1 MENQIER
8 ECREA
13 GLKLTGQRRTIA
25 KVLTEADDHPSANE
39 LFQRCA
45 VVDPKIS
52 LSTLY
57 RTLRIL
63 EEARIIQSHDFGEGY
78 ARFEVAKE
86 EPHDH
91 LIDLVSGD
99 VHEFNHPDLER
110 LKQFIAKEFG
120 YDVVRHR
127 VELYAIP
134 IKPSA
139 QGKRRRSR

>member
-1 MENQIER
+1 MNNKIE
-8 ECREA
+8 EKCREA

-25 KVLTEADDHPSANE
+25 KVLTEAEDHPSANE
-39 LFQRCA
+39 LFERCSA
-45 VVDPKIS
+45 VDSKIS

-57 RTLRIL
+57 RTLRVL

-86 EPHDH
+86 APHDH

-127 VELYAIP
+127 VELYAVP
-134 IKPSA
+134 IKTS
-139 QGKRRRSR
+139 QGKRRRVRL

>member
-8 ECREA
+8 QCREA
-13 GLKLTGQRRTIA
+13 GLKLTGQRRIIA
-25 KVLTEADDHPSANE
+25 RVLTEADDHPSANE
-39 LFQRCA
+39 LYRRCTEI
-45 VVDPKIS
+45 DPRIS

-57 RTLRIL
+57 RTLRAL
-63 EEARIIQSHDFGEGY
+63 EEARIVRSHDFGEGH
-78 ARFEVAKE
+78 ARFELCSK

-99 VHEFNHPDLER
+99 VHEFQHPDLER

-127 VELYAIP
+127 VELYAVP
-134 IKPSA
+134 IKQSHA
-139 QGKRRRSR
+139 KRRRSR

>member
-8 ECREA
+8 KCREA
-13 GLKLTGQRRTIA
+13 ELKLTGQRRTIA

-39 LFQRCA
+39 LFQRCT

-139 QGKRRRSR
+139 HGKRRRSR

>member
-8 ECREA
+8 KCREA

-39 LFQRCA
+39 LFQRCTA
-45 VVDPKIS
+45 VDPKIS

-139 QGKRRRSR
+139 HGKRRRSR

>member
-1 MENQIER
+1 MENDIER
-8 ECREA
+8 KCRKA

-25 KVLTEADDHPSANE
+25 KVLTDAGDHPSANE
-39 LFQRCA
+39 LFRRCTA
-45 VVDPKIS
+45 IDPKIS

-63 EEARIIQSHDFGEGY
+63 EEARIIQSHDFGEGH
-78 ARFEVAKE
+78 ARFEVTTT

-134 IKPSA
+134 IKSPQS
-139 QGKRRRSR
+139 KRRRIRS

>member
-8 ECREA
+8 KCREA

-39 LFQRCA
+39 LFRRCTVA
-45 VVDPKIS
+45 DPKIS

-139 QGKRRRSR
+139 HGKRRRSR